1 MSSSVIITEV
11 TINAYKCAYNTIKLE
26 SNIIGIT
33 IKLSEDEKIQTEKE
47 TEERDKREKR
57 IILRSI
63 KLFT

>member
-33 IKLSEDEKIQTEKE
+33 IKLSEDEKI
-47 TEERDKREKR
+47 
-57 IILRSI
+57 
-63 KLFT
+63 